1 MTLREA
7 IHSWLSQYR
16 HQRCGFEGK
25 WLQGPKELHLRS
37 NFRHLKRITSISKDI
52 PREWPTHLIE
62 FVPLSCMVCW
72 TAASTSWAVLEQLSG
87 PQAMGHEHQLLRMF
101 AAETTVHSDV
111 TWDSREKIF
120 IKFFRDK
127 FSVSEKWLTMW
138 EVISMRRITQ
148 VLQSTY
154 ILCRSVPWWAT
165 MTAYEAGTQ
174 WVFFFLWWFSE
185 KLTYIFVRIKTDK
198 PKLYISSISSTC
210 CGLEIGVSV
219 TIGYMGTKN
228 IYNISHIARTSI
240 TMSIPPQDQFSVL
253 LAGQYAADAKK
264 VKVSNCPKSLAD
276 TGVGSPARRSRG
288 NGIASTV
295 LVPNSR
301 VAIQTSG
308 WTILSNEEVKG

>member
-1 MTLREA
+1 VTNTFDWIRATILHGLLDCCEH
-7 IHSWLSQYR
+7 ILSGSR
-16 HQRCGFEGK
+16 AAVRTTSNGAWTPITSHVRCWNHCALGC
-25 WLQGPKELHLRS
+25 HLRFQGK
-37 NFRHLKRITSISKDI
+37 NL
-52 PREWPTHLIE
+52 
-62 FVPLSCMVCW
+62 
-72 TAASTSWAVLEQLSG
+72 
-87 PQAMGHEHQLLRMF
+87 HQVFQGQIQRQ
-101 AAETTVHSDV
+101 
-111 TWDSREKIF
+111 
-120 IKFFRDK
+120 
-127 FSVSEKWLTMW
+127 W
-138 EVISMRRITQ
+138 EVIDYVRGDKYEEDHAS
-148 VLQSTY
+148 STKY
-154 ILCRSVPWWAT
+154 IHLMPIGSLMGYDDSLWGRHTVSI
-165 MTAYEAGTQ
+165 
-174 WVFFFLWWFSE
+174 FFLWWFSE

-210 CGLEIGVSV
+210 CRLEIGVSV